1 MEVVAK
7 KQYRAKQKQKNVDKQ
22 KKDHKR
28 NETFE
33 QKLGHKRT

>member
-7 KQYRAKQKQKNVDKQ
+7 NNIGQNKNKKNVDKQ